1 MNGGEDLDVGCG
13 GVHSGPGDTREKAPG
28 NHGRQR
34 GAAGEGDGLSVCRA
48 IRTRARQRWTRQVCS
63 TSSPQST
70 GLLHLVPS
78 VYWSAPPRS
87 LSLLVCSTWSPPP
100 PRASSTL
107 PVKLGLQLPQPLQVR
122 SSPRPLRQPMHRG
135 LVLTAARRREA
146 PQRDAAEGRRRE
158 TPQRDA
164 AAERRRRETPPQRGA
179 A

>member
-1 MNGGEDLDVGCG
+1 MPRD
-13 GVHSGPGDTREKAPG
+13 P
-28 NHGRQR
+28 
-34 GAAGEGDGLSVCRA
+34 LSLL
-48 IRTRARQRWTRQVCS
+48 VCS

-78 VYWSAPPRS
+78 VFWSAQPRP
-87 LSLLVCSTWSPPP
+87 LPP

-146 PQRDAAEGRRRE
+146 PQRGAAEGRRRG

-164 AAERRRRETPPQRGA
+164 AERRRRREAPHNSANQSALELIALSTELKDSAERRRMARRVDRGGA
-179 A
+179 AHALVRRSFWIDRFTTICERFICT